1 MFINE
6 AENFPCLPS
15 LMLRSER
22 GKGIRGTAAEAYL
35 NSPAGNKLTFH
46 AIDGGQQDNC

>member
-1 MFINE
+1 MPPF
-6 AENFPCLPS
+6 AYAAV
-15 LMLRSER
+15 
-22 GKGIRGTAAEAYL
+22 GKGKGHRRGTAAEAYL